1 MLKFIIIV
9 ISFALVLI
17 LITNVNGFDFNHYMT
32 SIKALS
38 VNPNFVSEYE
48 KHVNKLIEIEP
59 NYFNYTPFVSN
70 EYNFDC
76 FDNSTVYEEATSVHR
91 LRPKDIKVNDTKKS
105 DF

>member
-1 MLKFIIIV
+1 
-9 ISFALVLI
+9 
-17 LITNVNGFDFNHYMT
+17 MT

-38 VNPNFVSEYE
+38 SSPNFVSEFE
-48 KHVNKLIEIEP
+48 KHVNKLTEIEP

-76 FDNSTVYEEATSVHR
+76 FDNSTIYEEEATSVHR
-91 LRPKDIKVNDTKKS
+91 LRPRDIKVNDQKKS